1 MLHNFSINS
10 NFHTAWD
17 GKTLSLQLFTFVIT
31 VRRTTADKTSLMTV
45 KTLTR
50 GIYDAQIQQ
59 PTTQLYVELQIWDFY
74 NMIHM
79 EW

>member
-1 MLHNFSINS
+1 M
-10 NFHTAWD
+10 AWD
-17 GKTLSLQLFTFVIT
+17 GKTLSLQPFTFVIT

-45 KTLTR
+45 KTFTR

-59 PTTQLYVELQIWDFY
+59 PTTQLYVELQIWGKLLFRFYFFY

>member
-1 MLHNFSINS
+1 M
-10 NFHTAWD
+10 AWD

-31 VRRTTADKTSLMTV
+31 VRRTTADKTSRMTV
-45 KTLTR
+45 KTFMR

-59 PTTQLYVELQIWDFY
+59 PTTQLYVELQIRGKLFRFFFFY